1 MLHHSYSLTARLS
14 DQLLHFN
21 LNGWDG
27 VGHWS
32 NSGDGFPVLVD
43 DKLGEVPLDP
53 RAQETALLL
62 LQPFPQWSC
71 VVTIHIHLPS
81 LIG

>member
-1 MLHHSYSLTARLS
+1 MKHHGYSLTPRLP
-14 DQLLHFN
+14 DKFLDLN
-21 LNGWDG
+21 LDGWDG

-32 NSGDGFPVLVD
+32 NPCNGFPVLVD

-53 RAQETALLL
+53 RAQEAALLL